1 MRALRPSLFPLLLA
15 LAACAAA
22 TPARYGLRTIN
33 DESLPTAFL
42 DTEIIAA
49 DIQLNGDG
57 TCRITSTERGE
68 SGVVTTGNDE
78 DCTWT
83 ANGTAIT
90 VTDSNGPL
98 TGSVADDKLTLITQ
112 DGVVFVL
119 VQR

>member
-1 MRALRPSLFPLLLA
+1 MKTALWA
-15 LAACAAA
+15 
-22 TPARYGLRTIN
+22 
-33 DESLPTAFL
+33 
-42 DTEIIAA
+42 
-49 DIQLNGDG
+49 
-57 TCRITSTERGE
+57 
-68 SGVVTTGNDE
+68 
-78 DCTWT
+78 